1 MGLLEYIKHLSE
13 DILTVSPTKELA
25 KAFRQYT
32 GTPKELPVSKGYYN
46 PNAPDEDER
55 MIRDA
60 LTYGLLRRYG
70 SFPIRNDEQYPYQ
83 FRSEPF
89 ETPISYRKVKRKKK
103 KR

>member
-1 MGLLEYIKHLSE
+1 MGLLEYLKHLSE
-13 DILTVSPTKELA
+13 DILTVSPTEELA
-25 KAFRQYT
+25 KAFRRYT

-60 LTYGLLRRYG
+60 LTYGLLGRHG
-70 SFPIRNDEQYPYQ
+70 SFPIRRDEKYPYH
-83 FRSEPF
+83 FRSKPF
-89 ETPISYRKVKRKKK
+89 EEPTIIRRVKK